1 MVSAKLEDPTPL
13 EFFLWFYL
21 SGKNKGKM
29 SSVLPTELSGHLLK
43 NAPKL
48 KIIQYLPRFHY
59 KGL

>member
-29 SSVLPTELSGHLLK
+29 SSVLPTELLEHFLDYAL
-43 NAPKL
+43 KL
-48 KIIQYLPRFHY
+48 KIDQYKSIFH
-59 KGL
+59 